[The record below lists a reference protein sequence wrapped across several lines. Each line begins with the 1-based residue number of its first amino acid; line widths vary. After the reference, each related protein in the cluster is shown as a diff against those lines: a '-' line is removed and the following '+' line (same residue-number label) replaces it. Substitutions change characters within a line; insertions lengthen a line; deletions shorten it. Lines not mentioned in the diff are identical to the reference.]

1 MITELRETTPDTVV
15 ADLADALLGCV
26 EWIED
31 VGGEAMA
38 REDWAMVAD
47 ARAAVTN
54 ARAVLAR
61 TRQAE
66 AYVTLDQY
74 LAAEIAAGRLRSEIN
89 PETGEVVY
97 ARMEGHA

>member
-1 MITELRETTPDTVV
+1 VTSETTADPVV
-15 ADLADALLGCV
+15 TDLAEELLGCV
-26 EWIED
+26 EWIEH

-38 REDWAMVAD
+38 KGDWAMAAA

-66 AYVTLDQY
+66 AHVTLDEF
-74 LAAEIAAGRLRSEIN
+74 LAEEIAAGRLRSEID
-89 PETGEVVY
+89 PETGETVY
-97 ARMEGHA
+97 ARVEGSA